1 MKSTTP
7 EIAWLG
13 DITIACERISVYL
26 KGVERNAFM
35 ANDEKQYAVYAQV
48 IIIGEAANRFS
59 VEYQQANSS
68 LPWRQM
74 IGMRNR
80 IVHGYDS
87 VDWNIVWEVATMQI
101 PKLLE
106 TLQPLLPPNGE

>member
-7 EIAWLG
+7 ETAWLG
-13 DITIACERISVYL
+13 DIAIGCERISAYL
-26 KGVERNAFM
+26 TGVERDAFM
-35 ANDEKQYAVYAQV
+35 ANDEKQYAVYAQL
-48 IIIGEAANRFS
+48 IIIGESANRFS
-59 VEYQQANSS
+59 AEYQQANPS

-87 VDWNIVWEVATMQI
+87 VDWNIVWEAATMHI
-101 PKLLE
+101 PKLLG
-106 TLQPLLPPNGE
+106 TLQPLLPPKGE